1 MGLISEFKA
10 FAMRGNVVDMAVG
23 VIIGGAFGL
32 IITSLVKDIIMP
44 VVNMAGTV
52 DFSQKY
58 VPLSEKARAAVDA
71 YAATNSGAILPLA
84 KAQEA
89 GSVLGWGNFVTITI
103 NFLIIAFCIFMVI
116 KLMNAMIKKE
126 EAKPPPPPTNEE
138 KLLTEIRD
146 LLKSR

>member
-1 MGLISEFKA
+1 MGLLSEFKA

-32 IITSLVKDIIMP
+32 IVNSMVKDIIMP

-58 VPLSEKARAAVDA
+58 IPLSEKAKTAVSV
-71 YAATNSGAILPLA
+71 YASTNNGAVLPLA

-89 GSVLGWGNFVTITI
+89 GSVLGWGNFITITI
-103 NFLIIAFCIFMVI
+103 NFIILAFCIFMVI
-116 KLMNAMIKKE
+116 KLMN
-126 EAKPPPPPTNEE
+126 
-138 KLLTEIRD
+138 
-146 LLKSR
+146 